1 LYEARKNAVPCRAV
15 PCRAVPCRA
24 VLPFLLAFSLTAD
37 AQSVAE
43 AFNNTPASCDTQCAM
58 NTVASVTGAQNGTGS
73 WTLVYSGSTSGRI
86 NIPAGSSFVSVDGNV
101 YSTSFTKSIPLNASA
116 ESSGCG
122 HYGETSKASCAGQ
135 VTSSFVEG
143 CTVTTIGQC
152 GPLTATYQIKEVWV
166 YK

>member
-1 LYEARKNAVPCRAV
+1 MPCRAV

-58 NTVASVTGAQNGTGS
+58 NTVASVTGAQNGSGS
-73 WTLVYSGSTSGRI
+73 WTLIYSGSTSGRI
-86 NIPAGSSFVSVDGNV
+86 NIPAGSSFVSVNGNV
-101 YSTSFTKSIPLNASA
+101 YSTSFTQSISLDAKA
-116 ESSGCG
+116 ESSGCSHTG
-122 HYGETSKASCAGQ
+122 TTSTVSCSGQ
-135 VTSSFVEG
+135 VTGSFVEG
-143 CTVTTIGQC
+143 CAKTAIGQC
-152 GPLTATYQIKEVWV
+152 GPISTSYQIKEVWV